1 MGILNAQFV
10 LSRLDVINMMHPYL
24 TFDDGTEV
32 VHSDLI
38 TEGGVDTVFIHF
50 ERPKRDGFD
59 SARCRLPEY
68 SWTQWEGSFSEAEM
82 ATFEAFIRNNAHLL
96 YTPLFASVGARSS

>member
-1 MGILNAQFV
+1 
-10 LSRLDVINMMHPYL
+10 MMHPYL

-96 YTPLFASVGARSS
+96 YTPLFASVGAPSS